1 MALSKEENE
10 MLTRV
15 GPGTPAGEMLRRYW
29 QPIGFE
35 AELQDKPKRRRI
47 LGEDVVMFRDDQG
60 RVGVLA
66 LRCMH
71 RGTSLEF
78 GHIETAGSAAGLKTG
93 FAESDGK
100 SSIT

>member
-29 QPIGFE
+29 QPIALA

-47 LGEDVVMFRDDQG
+47 LGEDVVMFRDDRG
-60 RVGVLA
+60 RVG
-66 LRCMH
+66 
-71 RGTSLEF
+71 RG
-78 GHIETAGSAAGLKTG
+78 AGAARAYGQL
-93 FAESDGK
+93 
-100 SSIT
+100 

>member
-35 AELQDKPKRRRI
+35 AELQDKPKRRR
-47 LGEDVVMFRDDQG
+47 
-60 RVGVLA
+60 A
-66 LRCMH
+66 
-71 RGTSLEF
+71 S
-78 GHIETAGSAAGLKTG
+78 
-93 FAESDGK
+93 
-100 SSIT
+100 